1 MPVFEELLN
10 SALLLNEKDRALMAE
25 KLVSSL
31 ESGYS
36 VNSEKE
42 WQLEIENRLSEID
55 KEGVKLL
62 PWNKIRKQLK
72 RK

>member
-1 MPVFEELLN
+1 MPAFEELLN
-10 SALLLNEKDRALMAE
+10 SALLLKEKDRALMAE

-31 ESGYS
+31 ESGYDI
-36 VNSEKE
+36 NSEKE
-42 WQLEIENRLSEID
+42 WQREIENRLSEID
-55 KEGVKLL
+55 KGDVKLL